1 MPRIPEMSKEQSEL
15 VQAEIEKILRKE
27 TISQIDHA
35 QGEFISLL
43 FLVEKKDRGQHPRIN
58 LENLNFFVYY
68 GHFKMKSLN

>member
-1 MPRIPEMSKEQSEL
+1 MPKIPEMGKEQSEL

-35 QGEFISLL
+35 QGEFLSSL

-58 LENLNFFVYY
+58 LKNLNFFVY
-68 GHFKMKSLN
+68 